1 MDEADALFSR
11 GDHASAADV
20 LMKATLYNK
29 MLTDIEGDVSSSYRM
44 ARLKSKVRSKKSILG
59 KRRKTIT
66 TEQMDILLRIG
77 EQYNTSY
84 DFEASQWF
92 WSKLHQNELPSTIE
106 EFENKYPQG
115 SREFQLF
122 ERFTSKFELAGLLIE
137 YGRLD
142 EDFYYDRYGGLQ
154 AEWER
159 AKPIIYGIRKQWNEP
174 RFRENFAILLREEE
188 NGQTDIHLK

>member
-1 MDEADALFSR
+1 
-11 GDHASAADV
+11 
-20 LMKATLYNK
+20 
-29 MLTDIEGDVSSSYRM
+29 M
-44 ARLKSKVRSKKSILG
+44 ARSKSKARRKRSILG
-59 KRRKTIT
+59 KRRRAVTL
-66 TEQMDILLRIG
+66 EDMDMLLRLG

-137 YGRLD
+137 YGLLD
-142 EDFYYDRYGGLQ
+142 EDLYYDRYGGLQ

-174 RFRENFAILLREEE
+174 RFRENFELLAMRGREWTDRHPPKVNTEE
-188 NGQTDIHLK
+188 